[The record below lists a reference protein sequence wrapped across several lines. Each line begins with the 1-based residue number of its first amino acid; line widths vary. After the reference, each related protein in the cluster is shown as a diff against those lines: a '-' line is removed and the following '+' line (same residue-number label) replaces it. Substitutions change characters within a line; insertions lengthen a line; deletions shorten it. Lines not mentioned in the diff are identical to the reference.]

1 MLTIGS
7 EHVSFRS
14 PAGATLW
21 QAQLLVEDEEGQHT
35 ATLAA
40 DGHATAGPWQVRLET
55 LPGAA
60 GLDVL
65 SLTVAPVPGR
75 RLDRV
80 LLAVA
85 GNTDAV
91 APLDCADTRMLALQ
105 SGLAHPEGVI
115 RLGGEPVSSALATVL
130 VAPARPALL
139 FGLGGISEDFTTLH
153 VENGTLTA
161 GFRVE
166 RELRRPETYALAFGA
181 AEDPLA
187 LLERYGDH
195 LAQWARPAGPVPT
208 GWNSWDYYGG
218 AIALADVRREMA
230 AINASPLRG
239 KLKYLTLDM
248 GWEQAWGEWVPNGRF
263 PQTYRALAEEI
274 EAAGFVPG
282 VWLAPLQ
289 AHTYSRLGRH
299 RQDLLVPGADGYP
312 VTVGQHALLDFTLPE
327 VHDILREW
335 FGGLRAAGFRLFKL
349 DYIYADY
356 LAVMN
361 HCADRTRGKAG
372 IIRQGL
378 EVIREAVGPESH
390 ILNCGAP
397 VECALGLA
405 DSARVTTDIH
415 TFWGH
420 VKHNARQLSARLWQ
434 NGRLWRIDPDFA
446 IIRCAD
452 TSGDPFPNPI
462 YQRRPLVAGQ
472 GHWMAGPEASYPEL
486 CAWLTQ
492 VTLSGGNLFLSDS
505 IARLNDTGIT
515 TLAKLFPPRSRA
527 ARPLDLFQSEIPRFW
542 LSQGETGAYLGVFNW
557 EDEAAP
563 IVVPPGLDVPPEGV
577 DLWSGQPVTVAESTL
592 MPPRS
597 AYLLRVA

>member
-1 MLTIGS
+1 MRW
-7 EHVSFRS
+7 RS
-14 PAGATLW
+14 
-21 QAQLLVEDEEGQHT
+21 
-35 ATLAA
+35 
-40 DGHATAGPWQVRLET
+40 
-55 LPGAA
+55 
-60 GLDVL
+60 
-65 SLTVAPVPGR
+65 
-75 RLDRV
+75 
-80 LLAVA
+80 
-85 GNTDAV
+85 
-91 APLDCADTRMLALQ
+91 APLGSWRCW
-105 SGLAHPEGVI
+105 S
-115 RLGGEPVSSALATVL
+115 
-130 VAPARPALL
+130 
-139 FGLGGISEDFTTLH
+139 
-153 VENGTLTA
+153 
-161 GFRVE
+161 
-166 RELRRPETYALAFGA
+166 
-181 AEDPLA
+181 
-187 LLERYGDH
+187 YGD
-195 LAQWARPAGPVPT
+195 LSQWSSPAGPVPT
-208 GWNSWDYYGG
+208 WWNSWDYYGG

-415 TFWGH
+415 TFWGTSSTTPASSPRASGRTAGCG
-420 VKHNARQLSARLWQ
+420 VSTPTSPSSAVPTPAATPSPTRS
-434 NGRLWRIDPDFA
+434 
-446 IIRCAD
+446 
-452 TSGDPFPNPI
+452 TSGAHWSPGKATGWPV
-462 YQRRPLVAGQ
+462 RRPAT
-472 GHWMAGPEASYPEL
+472 PS
-486 CAWLTQ
+486 CA
-492 VTLSGGNLFLSDS
+492 
-505 IARLNDTGIT
+505 
-515 TLAKLFPPRSRA
+515 
-527 ARPLDLFQSEIPRFW
+527 
-542 LSQGETGAYLGVFNW
+542 
-557 EDEAAP
+557 
-563 IVVPPGLDVPPEGV
+563 PG
-577 DLWSGQPVTVAESTL
+577 
-592 MPPRS
+592 
-597 AYLLRVA
+597 